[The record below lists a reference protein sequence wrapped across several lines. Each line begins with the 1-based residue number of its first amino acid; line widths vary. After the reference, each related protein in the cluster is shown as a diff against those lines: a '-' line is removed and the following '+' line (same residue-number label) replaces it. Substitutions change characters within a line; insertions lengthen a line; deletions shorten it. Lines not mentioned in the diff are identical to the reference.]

1 MGAIYKVMVLI
12 TILTICYMVSN
23 DTNTI
28 EFAKRAAIWI
38 LAILVTVLDELVG
51 EGEEG
56 EKIK

>member
-28 EFAKRAAIWI
+28 EFARRAMIWI
-38 LAILVTVLDELVG
+38 LAILVTVIDELI
-51 EGEEG
+51 G